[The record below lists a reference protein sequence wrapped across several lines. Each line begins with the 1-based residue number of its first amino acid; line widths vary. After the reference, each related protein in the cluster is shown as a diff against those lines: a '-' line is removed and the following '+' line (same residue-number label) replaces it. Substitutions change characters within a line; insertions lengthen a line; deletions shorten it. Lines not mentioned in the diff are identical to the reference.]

1 MVPKV
6 TKLVEILTFVIF
18 CCVML
23 LLLQSFI
30 DISESLSSSLIVINE
45 QEVK

>member
-18 CCVML
+18 YCVML

-45 QEVK
+45 QGVK